1 MTDFRDGLS
10 DFGRGLFEAA
20 DDERPSPQA
29 RDALLAT
36 VLGSA
41 AVTTSVTTATVS
53 ATVKGGLAAHAS
65 AGTGLA
71 TKGASLFGAKFLVA
85 SALAMTTTAVVVE
98 ELRTIDEPPPAIVS
112 TVSTG
117 SRTLPQAP
125 SRAPA
130 IVETVAPSP
139 EELRSSNASTE
150 LTEPPR
156 VAPVAFATAPLPPP
170 GPLPPPAPVK
180 ADVVPVPGGSND
192 VGRNARDPLEDRA
205 LATKSVTAGEE
216 LPSSVRPAP
225 ASTDE
230 AVPPPT
236 ASSLGAQIALIDA
249 ARADMRSGDAR
260 SALAKV
266 RAFELR
272 YGTAAPLVPEAM
284 LVRVQAHLAMGDRSL
299 AEATADALLRAHPS
313 SSAARRATNLVGDH
327 D

>member
-20 DDERPSPQA
+20 DDERPSPQT
-29 RDALLAT
+29 RDAVLAA

-41 AVTTSVTTATVS
+41 AVTASLTTATVS

-71 TKGASLFGAKFLVA
+71 TKGVSLIGAKFLLA
-85 SALAMTTTAVVVE
+85 SALAVTTTAVVVT

-112 TVSTG
+112 TASSS
-117 SRTLPQAP
+117 SRRLPQAP

-130 IVETVAPSP
+130 MVETVAPST
-139 EELRSSNASTE
+139 EELPSSSASTE
-150 LTEPPR
+150 ETLPPR
-156 VAPVAFATAPLPPP
+156 VEPMALAAAPLPPP

-192 VGRNARDPLEDRA
+192 IAARDPLEDRA
-205 LATKSVTAGEE
+205 LAPKSVTAEEE
-216 LPSSVRPAP
+216 LPASVRPAP

-236 ASSLGAQIALIDA
+236 ASSLRAELALIDA
-249 ARADMRSGDAR
+249 ARADLRSGDAR
-260 SALAKV
+260 GALEKV

-272 YGTAAPLVPEAM
+272 YGTAAPLAPEAM
-284 LVRVQAHLAMGDRSL
+284 PVRVQAHLAMGDRWL
-299 AEATADALLRAHPS
+299 AEATAGALLRAHPS
-313 SSAARRATNLVGDH
+313 SSAARRATNLVGNH

>member
-20 DDERPSPQA
+20 DEDRPAPQA

-41 AVTTSVTTATVS
+41 AVTTSVTAATVS
-53 ATVKGGLAAHAS
+53 AAVKGGLAAHAS

-71 TKGASLFGAKFLVA
+71 TKGATLFGAKFLVA
-85 SALAMTTTAVVVE
+85 SALAVTTTAVVVK

-112 TVSTG
+112 TVSSS

-139 EELRSSNASTE
+139 EELPSSGASAE
-150 LTEPPR
+150 EALPPR
-156 VAPVAFATAPLPPP
+156 VEPVPFAPA
-170 GPLPPPAPVK
+170 PLPPPAPVK
-180 ADVVPVPGGSND
+180 AYVVPVPAGPND
-192 VGRNARDPLEDRA
+192 VGRDARDPLEDRA
-205 LATKSVTAGEE
+205 LATKGVTAEDE
-216 LPSSVRPAP
+216 LPSSLRPAP
-225 ASTDE
+225 ASADE

-260 SALAKV
+260 GALAKV

-272 YGTAAPLVPEAM
+272 YGTAASLAPEAM
-284 LVRVQAHLAMGDRSL
+284 LVRVQAHLAMGNRGL

-313 SSAARRATNLVGDH
+313 SSAARRATNLVGNH